1 MEEGEVT
8 GMGKGHLIRSKEDN
22 VVNCMSAVLCVLVF
36 IVTVYPVYYCL
47 VYSFNEGADAVK
59 GGVYLFPRKF
69 TLENYKVVFQNAA
82 IYPAFLMT
90 ILRSLIGT
98 ALTVLFSSMA
108 AYALTKEELW
118 GRRIYMLMGVVT
130 LYFSAGVVQQYLL
143 YRELRLLDNFWVYIF
158 PNIYQFYY
166 MILFMSFFRELPAAL
181 EESARIDGAG
191 YFAVLFKVVLP
202 LSAPVLATVA
212 LFAGVWHW
220 NDWFHP
226 AFFIQNERLMTLP
239 AVLQRAMSLAEA
251 QQTLQKMT
259 GFASQTS
266 TTTMES
272 VRYAMLIV
280 SVLPVVLIYPF
291 VQKFFLKG
299 MMLGAVK
306 E

>member
-1 MEEGEVT
+1 MKPKYKFGLTEDKMINYVVT
-8 GMGKGHLIRSKEDN
+8 
-22 VVNCMSAVLCVLVF
+22 VLCILIFV
-36 IVTVYPVYYCL
+36 ITVYPVFYCL
-47 VYSFNEGADAVK
+47 VYSFNEGADAAK
-59 GGVYLFPRKF
+59 GGIYFFPRKF
-69 TLENYKVVFQNAA
+69 TFENYKIVFQNTA

-90 ILRSLIGT
+90 ILRSLVGT
-98 ALTVLFSSMA
+98 ALTVFFSSLA
-108 AYALTKEELW
+108 AYALSKEELK
-118 GRRIYMLMGVVT
+118 GRRIYMIMGAIT

-143 YRELRLLDNFWVYIF
+143 YRELKLLDSFWVYIL

-181 EESARIDGAG
+181 EESARMDGAG
-191 YFAVLFKVVLP
+191 YFTIFFRVVLP
-202 LSAPVLATVA
+202 LSVPVMATVA

-226 AFFIQNERLMTLP
+226 AFFIQNEKLMTLP

-266 TTTMES
+266 SITMES

-280 SVLPVVLIYPF
+280 SVLPVVIIYPF

>member
-1 MEEGEVT
+1 MR
-8 GMGKGHLIRSKEDN
+8 GKHLIRSKEDK
-22 VVNCMSAVLCVLVF
+22 VVNYVTAVLYVLVF

-47 VYSFNEGADAVK
+47 IYSFNEGADAVK

-90 ILRSLIGT
+90 ILRSLVGT
-98 ALTVLFSSMA
+98 ALTVFFSSMA
-108 AYALTKEELW
+108 AYALTKEELL
-118 GRRIYMLMGVVT
+118 GRKIYMLMGVVT

-143 YRELRLLDNFWVYIF
+143 YRELRLLDNFWVYIL

-191 YFAVLFKVVLP
+191 YFTVLFKVVLP
-202 LSAPVLATVA
+202 LSGPVLATVA

-226 AFFIQNERLMTLP
+226 AFFIQKERLMTLP

-280 SVLPVVLIYPF
+280 SVLPVVIIYPF

>member
-22 VVNCMSAVLCVLVF
+22 VVNCMAAVLCVLVF

-118 GRRIYMLMGVVT
+118 GRRIYMLMG
-130 LYFSAGVVQQYLL
+130 L
-143 YRELRLLDNFWVYIF
+143 
-158 PNIYQFYY
+158 
-166 MILFMSFFRELPAAL
+166 
-181 EESARIDGAG
+181 
-191 YFAVLFKVVLP
+191 
-202 LSAPVLATVA
+202 
-212 LFAGVWHW
+212 
-220 NDWFHP
+220 
-226 AFFIQNERLMTLP
+226 
-239 AVLQRAMSLAEA
+239 
-251 QQTLQKMT
+251 
-259 GFASQTS
+259 
-266 TTTMES
+266 
-272 VRYAMLIV
+272 
-280 SVLPVVLIYPF
+280 
-291 VQKFFLKG
+291 
-299 MMLGAVK
+299 
-306 E
+306 

>member
-1 MEEGEVT
+1 MERYDNMHSRKV
-8 GMGKGHLIRSKEDN
+8 KSKEN
-22 VVNCMSAVLCVLVF
+22 RIVNIVTVCICLIVF
-36 IVTVYPVYYCL
+36 IVTVYPVFYCL
-47 VYSFNEGADAVK
+47 IYSFNEGADAVK
-59 GGVYLFPRKF
+59 GGIYLFPRKF
-69 TLENYKVVFQNAA
+69 TLENYKVVFQNKD
-82 IYPAFLMT
+82 IYPAFAMT

-98 ALTVLFSSMA
+98 ALTVFFSAMA
-108 AYALTKEELW
+108 AYALTKSELK
-118 GRRIYMLMGVVT
+118 GRKIYMLMGVVT

-143 YRELRLLDNFWVYIF
+143 YRELKILDTFLVYIL

-181 EESARIDGAG
+181 EESALIDGAG
-191 YFAVLFKVVLP
+191 YFTVLFKVVMP
-202 LSAPVLATVA
+202 LSTPVLATVA

-226 AFFIQNERLMTLP
+226 AFFIQKESLMTLP
-239 AVLQRAMSLAEA
+239 AVLQRSMSLAEA

-259 GFASQTS
+259 GFSTQTS

-280 SVLPVVLIYPF
+280 SVVPVAIIYPF

>member
-1 MEEGEVT
+1 MKRK
-8 GMGKGHLIRSKEDN
+8 MKSKEDRIVN
-22 VVNCMSAVLCVLVF
+22 VTASCLCIAVFL
-36 IVTVYPVYYCL
+36 ITVYPVYYCL
-47 VYSFNEGADAVK
+47 IYSFNEGADAVK
-59 GGVYLFPRKF
+59 GGIYFLPRKL
-69 TLENYKVVFQNAA
+69 TLENYKIVFQNAA

-90 ILRSLIGT
+90 ILRSLVGT

-108 AYALTKEELW
+108 AYALTKERLK
-118 GRRIYMLMGVVT
+118 GRRIYMMMGVIT

-143 YRELRLLDNFWVYIF
+143 YRELKLLDTFWVYIL

-166 MILFMSFFRELPAAL
+166 MILFMAFFNELPAAL
-181 EESARIDGAG
+181 EESALIDGAG
-191 YFAVLFKVVLP
+191 YFKVLFKVVLP

-226 AFFIQNERLMTLP
+226 AFFIQNEKLMTLP

-259 GFASQTS
+259 GFSSQTS

-280 SVLPVVLIYPF
+280 SVLPVAVIYPF